1 MEPFM
6 WTEMKIEEKQ
16 IKLDQ
21 VMESTHKLL
30 MST

>member
-1 MEPFM
+1 MEPET

-21 VMESTHKLL
+21 VMESTRKLL
-30 MST
+30 MKT